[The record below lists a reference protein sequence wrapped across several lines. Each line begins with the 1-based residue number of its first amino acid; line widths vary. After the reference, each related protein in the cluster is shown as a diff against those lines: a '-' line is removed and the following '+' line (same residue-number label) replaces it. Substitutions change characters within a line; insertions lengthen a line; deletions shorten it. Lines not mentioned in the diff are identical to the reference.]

1 MKNGLG
7 QRGFDG
13 PSSVALM
20 SEWKQHLEHRH
31 GCFDACGS
39 RLALYLSA
47 TGLHCGM
54 LVTVHHPHPSPLTPQ
69 DPQHQRSREIFRLK
83 PPCRATS
90 GRAGMEERT
99 PQGEPALQAGS
110 RAGAPPSIRQG
121 LGRDRPWDAPGGAVK
136 PLRRDGA
143 RRRRHRIRRW
153 RPVLGVAAI
162 VMTAA
167 ADSLVIV

>member
-1 MKNGLG
+1 MVQARVRAAGLEMLPQQDLMRSG
-7 QRGFDG
+7 PQPFNVRSKSILAALDDLPDG
-13 PSSVALM
+13 
-20 SEWKQHLEHRH
+20 
-31 GCFDACGS
+31 DADI
-39 RLALYLSA
+39 LAVLVGV
-47 TGLHCGM
+47 GLW
-54 LVTVHHPHPSPLTPQ
+54 
-69 DPQHQRSREIFRLK
+69 
-83 PPCRATS
+83 RA
-90 GRAGMEERT
+90 ERT

-121 LGRDRPWDAPGGAVK
+121 LERDRPCGAPGGAVK